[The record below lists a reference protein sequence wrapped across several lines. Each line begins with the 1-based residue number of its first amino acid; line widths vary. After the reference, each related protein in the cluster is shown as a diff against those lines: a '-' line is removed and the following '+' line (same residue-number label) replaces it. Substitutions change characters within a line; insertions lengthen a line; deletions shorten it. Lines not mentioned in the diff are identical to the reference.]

1 MFDTIKNVLIELKL
15 WGPTI
20 AGLNV
25 FIPTMAMVYLFGRM
39 LEISK
44 ENRTRNL
51 IAFVTI
57 FISSTLITVFKDNKL
72 FWTIWNIY
80 FLGCIGI
87 LFYVLV
93 GFTLYSRV
101 DAFFDKFAADRR
113 ERKAR
118 KLSIKEKRKNGK

>member
-44 ENRTRNL
+44 ENRIRNL

-57 FISSTLITVFKDNKL
+57 FTSSTLITVFKDNKL